1 MKIRRALVSVHDKT
15 GVVELAKGLAGLG
28 IEIVSTGGTASLL
41 RASGIAVRDV
51 SDVTGFP
58 EMMDGRVKT
67 LHPKIHGGILAR
79 RDAPEHLAALERHG
93 IPPIDLV
100 VVALYPFE
108 QTVAKPGV
116 TAAEAI
122 EQIDVGGPTMIRAAA
137 KNHAAVA
144 VVTAPSQ
151 YGAVLDELTRTGGAL
166 SGATRDRLAREAFAR
181 TAEYDAAIARWLSGV
196 TGASEPQARPT
207 AAGTS
212 EPQARPTAA
221 EASEPAARSTREQGG
236 LGGFASNPPSSIEFP
251 VALTLRAERALS
263 LKYGENPHQAA
274 AFYQIAGAPT
284 IWLAAMKQLHGPE
297 LGYNNLLDFSAAL
310 ALLLEFDEPAAVVI
324 KHTNPCGAA
333 VAASVGAA
341 MERAKASD
349 PVSIYGGIVGVNRT
363 LDRAVVQ
370 ALAGIFVEILF
381 APAYAPDALD
391 ELSRTKKKCRVFEVP
406 CDRHTLPERLP
417 DYRSVLGGILAQHVD
432 QVDLDP
438 AALKVV
444 SRRAPTE
451 AEMRALRFAWR
462 VAKHAKS
469 NAIVLTTAEQVI
481 GVGAGQMNRVDAARL
496 AVMRAREVGLR
507 TEATVCASDAFFPFR
522 DGLDVVAEAGAT
534 AVIQPGGSVRD
545 EDVIAAADERDM
557 AMIFTGLRHF
567 RH

>member
-28 IEIVSTGGTASLL
+28 IEIISTGGTATLV

-79 RDAPEHLAALERHG
+79 RDAAEHLAALERHD

-108 QTVAKPGV
+108 QTVAKLGV

-137 KNHAAVA
+137 KNHAGVA
-144 VVTAPSQ
+144 VLTDPSQ
-151 YGAVLDELTRTGGAL
+151 YGAVLDELQRTGGTL
-166 SGATRDRLAREAFAR
+166 SDATRARLAREAFAR
-181 TAEYDAAIARWLSGV
+181 TAEYDAAIARWLSAE
-196 TGASEPQARPT
+196 ASEPQP
-207 AAGTS
+207 
-212 EPQARPTAA
+212 RPTAA
-221 EASEPAARSTREQGG
+221 ETSEPRARSPREQGG
-236 LGGFASNPPSSIEFP
+236 MGGFASNPPINIDFP
-251 VALTLRAERALS
+251 VTLTLRGERALK

-274 AFYQIAGAPT
+274 AFYRLAGAPA
-284 IWLAAMKQLHGPE
+284 IGLAAMKQLHGPE

-333 VAASVGAA
+333 VATSVGAA

-381 APAYAPDALD
+381 APAYTSDALD
-391 ELSRTKKKCRVFEVP
+391 ELQRTKKKCRVFEVP
-406 CDRHTLPERLP
+406 CDRRTLPARQPE
-417 DYRSVLGGILAQHVD
+417 YRSVLGGILAQDVD
-432 QVDLDP
+432 QADLDP

-444 SRRAPTE
+444 SRRAPTD

-507 TEATVCASDAFFPFR
+507 TEGTVAASDAFFPFR